1 MRKRP
6 DILIVGAGDQ
16 ARVVLDILDEMGV
29 GREVA
34 GFLDYVG
41 NESLWGADLDG
52 KLVLGGPELLDT
64 LRTKGIRRVHVGVGD
79 NAARKELVRRAIA
92 LGYDLVTAVHPKASV
107 SRRARVSAG
116 AAIHPGAVVM
126 TGARIG
132 QAAIVNTG
140 ACVDHD
146 CVVGDYAHIAP
157 GAHLAGRVRVGTG
170 TMIGIGA
177 SVRQGTSIGEWA
189 TVGAGAAVVA
199 DLKGGKTYVGV
210 PARELRKPRR
220 SP

>member
-1 MRKRP
+1 MMKRP

-16 ARVVLDILDEMGV
+16 ARVVLDILEEMGL
-29 GREVA
+29 GARIA

-41 NESLWGADLDG
+41 NESLWGTDLDG
-52 KLVLGGPELLDT
+52 KEVLGGPELLGT
-64 LRTKGIRRVHVGVGD
+64 LRGKGIRRVHVGVGD

-92 LGYDLVTAVHPKASV
+92 LGYDLVSAVHPKASV
-107 SRRARVSAG
+107 SRRAKISAG
-116 AAIHPGAVVM
+116 SAIHPGAVIM

-132 QAAIVNTG
+132 QATIINTG

-146 CVVGDYAHIAP
+146 CIVGDYAHVAP

-170 TMIGIGA
+170 TMVGIGA

-189 TVGAGAAVVA
+189 TIGAGAAVVD
-199 DLKGGKTYVGV
+199 DLAGGKTWVGV
-210 PARELRKPRR
+210 PARELRTRRR

>member
-16 ARVVLDILDEMGV
+16 ARVVLDIFSEMGI
-29 GREVA
+29 EDQVA

-41 NESLWGADLDG
+41 NESLWGAGLDG
-52 KLVLGGPELLDT
+52 KAVLGGPELLDT
-64 LRTKGIRRVHVGVGD
+64 LRKKGIRRVHVGVGD

-92 LGYDLVTAVHPKASV
+92 LGYDLVSAIHPKASV
-107 SRRARVSAG
+107 SRRAKLAAG
-116 AAIHPGAVVM
+116 VAIHPGAVIM

-146 CVVGDYAHIAP
+146 CAVGDYTHVAP
-157 GAHLAGRVRVGTG
+157 GAHLAGRVKVGTG

-189 TVGAGAAVVA
+189 TIGAGAAVVN
-199 DLKGGKTYVGV
+199 DLAGGKTYVGV
-210 PARELRKPRR
+210 PARELKKRRR